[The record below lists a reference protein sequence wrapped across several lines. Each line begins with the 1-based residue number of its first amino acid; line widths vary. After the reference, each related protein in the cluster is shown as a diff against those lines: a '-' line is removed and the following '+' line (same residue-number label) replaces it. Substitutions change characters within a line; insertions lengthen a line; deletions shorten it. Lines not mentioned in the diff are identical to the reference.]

1 MGQAALLQRFA
12 QMRINKDLYG
22 QASTNREIL
31 IGDLKHLLPPRSSEG
46 RLIGIRPYVAN
57 KVLES
62 GSEVTAQMT
71 RDALD
76 KPYK

>member
-1 MGQAALLQRFA
+1 VGQAALSTVQRFA

-31 IGDLKHLLPPRSSEG
+31 IGDLKQMLPPRGSEG

-62 GSEVTAQMT
+62 GSEDHGSNDPR
-71 RDALD
+71 RD
-76 KPYK
+76 